1 MEDASKMLTQE
12 EIDAMVS
19 KTSSKP
25 APAHRV
31 MPAPA
36 ATPAAAAVTKTVA
49 TEPTPPS
56 DVKQVPPA
64 KKYGQQ
70 EVSGSNGNGH
80 GHGHDECIAAGDI
93 SSLHERLAELANRIS
108 RLELMVTKI
117 DNSNKNPATQIN
129 PATMKAAM
137 QQIQNVSSQVE
148 VISEGLRGTAG
159 YNISKVFKCSSCGEV
174 GVVAMKVKCTKC
186 GQENWW
192 GWWPK
197 KK

>member
-25 APAHRV
+25 APAHKILS
-31 MPAPA
+31 
-36 ATPAAAAVTKTVA
+36 TPANVKTVA
-49 TEPTPPS
+49 AAPSPPS
-56 DVKQVPPA
+56 DVKAVPPWKPKGA
-64 KKYGQQ
+64 PQ
-70 EVSGSNGNGH
+70 EAPEGNGNGH
-80 GHGHDECIAAGDI
+80 GHSHEECIAAGDI
-93 SSLHERLAELANRIS
+93 NSLHERLAELANRIS
-108 RLELMVTKI
+108 KLELMVSKM
-117 DNSNKNPATQIN
+117 DNSGKSTAAQVN

-159 YNISKVFKCSSCGEV
+159 YNISKTFSCSSCGTV
-174 GVVAMKVKCTKC
+174 GVVAIKVKCTKC

>member
-19 KTSSKP
+19 KTSSKSAPAHKIVSTP
-25 APAHRV
+25 APAIFKTV
-31 MPAPA
+31 S
-36 ATPAAAAVTKTVA
+36 AAA
-49 TEPTPPS
+49 PSPPS
-56 DVKQVPPA
+56 DVKQVPPW
-64 KKYGQQ
+64 KPKGGQH
-70 EVSGSNGNGH
+70 EVPEGNGH
-80 GHGHDECIAAGDI
+80 GHSHDECIAAGDI
-93 SSLHERLAELANRIS
+93 NSLHERLGELASRIS
-108 RLELMVTKI
+108 KLELMVSKM
-117 DNSNKNPATQIN
+117 DQSNKNPASQVN

-159 YNISKVFKCSSCGEV
+159 YNISKTFSCSSCGTV
-174 GVVAMKVKCTKC
+174 GVVAIKVKCTKC